1 MAEVPPEVLHNLSS
15 EEVEG
20 ELANDQLHALLI
32 LADLVEH
39 DTAMDRSARASSR
52 RWCPGL
58 TCELL
63 ECDGYHVF
71 PSPHLTAAPTTPI

>member
-39 DTAMDRSARASSR
+39 DSARIEAL
-52 RWCPGL
+52 GL
-58 TCELL
+58 L
-63 ECDGYHVF
+63 H
-71 PSPHLTAAPTTPI
+71 AAGVRG